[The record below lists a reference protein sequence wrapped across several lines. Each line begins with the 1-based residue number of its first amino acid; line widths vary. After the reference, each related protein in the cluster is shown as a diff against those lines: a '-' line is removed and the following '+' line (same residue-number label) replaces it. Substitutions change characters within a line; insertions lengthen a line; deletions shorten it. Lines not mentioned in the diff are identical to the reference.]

1 LEPEIEGGGLN
12 PYGKWLNELREIA
25 ETPGDLTDKT
35 DKTGPAKVLS
45 VLSARSDGASTICSP
60 DSAVSSVS
68 FVGSPSYPFQDFRS
82 SNNRYGWHEED
93 APPAFERAAF
103 FESDQGMAREDAEA
117 LLWRQLKGERKRWM
131 Q

>member
-1 LEPEIEGGGLN
+1 M
-12 PYGKWLNELREIA
+12 GKWLNQLREIA
-25 ETPGDLTDKT
+25 KTRGDRTDKT

-93 APPAFERAAF
+93 APAAFDECAAF
-103 FESDQGMAREDAEA
+103 FESDQGMAREDVEA
-117 LLWRQLKGERKRWM
+117 LLWRQLEGERKRWM